1 MLVKTLLNS
10 IEKHKCFVYDKDRLV
25 DCDGCPQLEVE
36 ISPRKNSRARC
47 SGCGASCPGYD
58 RLDVRR
64 FEYVPLWAIPVFFVY
79 AMRRV
84 NCPDCGIKV
93 EEVPWAAGKH
103 QHTRSYSRFLAKW
116 AQRLSWSEVAEV
128 FGTTWNRVYDAVRWV
143 VSYGRE
149 HQDLSEVTAIGVDEI
164 AYKKGHNY
172 LTVVYQI
179 NQGSR
184 RLLWA
189 GIDRTEATLKGFFS
203 WFGEE
208 HSEGIEFVCSDMWKP
223 YLNAIR
229 DKAKN
234 ALNVLDRYHI
244 MANMNKAIDK
254 TRRKEVQRLKERGC
268 EPVLTKSRWCLLK
281 RVHNLTTKQTA
292 KLDELLAYN
301 LRTVK
306 AYLMKEDFHRFWNY
320 VYPRNA
326 EKFLESWCQR
336 AMYSRIEPMK
346 DVARSLRSHRHL
358 ILNYFRARKE
368 INSGVVEGFNNKIKT
383 TTKRSYGF
391 RVPEVLITA
400 LYHQL
405 GELPWPPA
413 THEF

>member
-1 MLVKTLLNS
+1 
-10 IEKHKCFVYDKDRLV
+10 
-25 DCDGCPQLEVE
+25 
-36 ISPRKNSRARC
+36 
-47 SGCGASCPGYD
+47 
-58 RLDVRR
+58 
-64 FEYVPLWAIPVFFVY
+64 
-79 AMRRV
+79 
-84 NCPDCGIKV
+84 
-93 EEVPWAAGKH
+93 
-103 QHTRSYSRFLAKW
+103 
-116 AQRLSWSEVAEV
+116 
-128 FGTTWNRVYDAVRWV
+128 V

-179 NQGSR
+179 NKGSR

-203 WFGEE
+203 WFGKER
-208 HSEGIEFVCSDMWKP
+208 SEGIEFVCSDMWKP

-244 MANMNKAIDK
+244 MANMNKAIDE
-254 TRRKEVQRLKERGC
+254 TRRKEVQRLKEKGY

-281 RVHNLTTKQTA
+281 RVHNHTAKQTA
-292 KLDELLAYN
+292 KLNELLTYN
-301 LRTVK
+301 LNTVK
-306 AYLMKEDFHRFWNY
+306 AYLMKEDFHRFWKY

-346 DVARSLRSHRHL
+346 DVARSLRSHSHL
-358 ILNYFRARKE
+358 ILNYFKARKE

-383 TTKRSYGF
+383 TTKKSYGF
-391 RVPEVLITA
+391 RVPEVLIIA

-405 GELPWPPA
+405 GALPWPPA